1 MDRLQMPG
9 AVYGNPRQGSVSGKC
24 VNRRLARYHA
34 FLYSA
39 APIKMQA
46 ANFSTLAFD
55 LSAIVV

>member
-1 MDRLQMPG
+1 MPG